1 MLQVGGAR
9 YPNKLICQ
17 STYACQE
24 KKTNQMPYPTCA
36 CATAAEIFLVATEQ
50 PSGGVRPVLI
60 QPNSGYI
67 NKPRDQAA
75 QQTHA
80 KNTTPPGCRE
90 KSQRS
95 CATIIKKEEHR
106 QALAPFPVFR
116 KPSWHKPATWKMVST
131 SFIGKRHG

>member
-1 MLQVGGAR
+1 VGGASIPTNSSAR
-9 YPNKLICQ
+9 AR
-17 STYACQE
+17 TE
-24 KKTNQMPYPTCA
+24 KKQIKCRIPHVHAQLLPR
-36 CATAAEIFLVATEQ
+36 FFSW
-50 PSGGVRPVLI
+50 P
-60 QPNSGYI
+60 PNSPAAASVPYSSNLTLAYI

>member
-17 STYACQE
+17 STYG

-60 QPNSGYI
+60 QPNSGLYKQASRPGCAADARKKYYAARLPREKPTLLCNN
-67 NKPRDQAA
+67 NKKGR
-75 QQTHA
+75 
-80 KNTTPPGCRE
+80 TPPGSRAL
-90 KSQRS
+90 S
-95 CATIIKKEEHR
+95 CLPKAVVAQACYMEDGFHVIHR
-106 QALAPFPVFR
+106 
-116 KPSWHKPATWKMVST
+116 
-131 SFIGKRHG
+131 